1 MKEVINIDGKEY
13 RVAANWNAIRD
24 YCGRKGVT
32 DLSKLDSIVQFDV
45 SDILTLAHCCIKEG
59 ERMEGKELVLSEEE
73 LGEIMSPVS
82 MTVFINIY
90 VGQSTTGI
98 GQNDAGESKKK

>member
-1 MKEVINIDGKEY
+1 
-13 RVAANWNAIRD
+13 
-24 YCGRKGVT
+24 
-32 DLSKLDSIVQFDV
+32 
-45 SDILTLAHCCIKEG
+45 
-59 ERMEGKELVLSEEE
+59 MEGKELVLSEEE

-82 MTVFINIY
+82 MTVFIKIY